1 MAYWDL
7 AAEFKLIVILPAF
20 TPLTLANEIFSVP
33 AITSYNPELA
43 LMSSK
48 PAKFRSVTLL

>member
-7 AAEFKLIVILPAF
+7 AAEFKLIVTLPAF

-33 AITSYNPELA
+33 AFTSYNPELV

-48 PAKFRSVTLL
+48 PAKFRSVMLL